1 MQKKWKIAS
10 WLVMGAGLFLG
21 VRYCYYGSL
30 LSSCVYT
37 EENQAVLPQLTNAK
51 IRLIRPAAIL
61 RGTDK
66 EYQCLAEMGAITN
79 KLVEAKHAI
88 HYRYQIE
95 NMLTETVDTS
105 SNLEFELVKM
115 IAVKKH
121 GIKTMDSGSGPIRHL
136 ILKDQNGVF
145 YEVATVSL
153 GLNAGDEYLKAITAD
168 GQEIILNPD
177 SFKE

>member
-1 MQKKWKIAS
+1 MKSRWKIAS
-10 WLVMGAGLFLG
+10 WIVITAGILLG
-21 VRYCYYGSL
+21 LRYCYYGSL
-30 LSSCVYT
+30 LRSCVYT
-37 EENQAVLPQLTNAK
+37 EETKVVSAKFSNAK

-79 KLVEAKHAI
+79 KIVEAKYAI

-95 NMLTETVDTS
+95 NLQTETVDAG
-105 SNLEFELVKM
+105 SNLEFEIVKM

-121 GIKTMDSGSGPIRHL
+121 GIKTMDSGSGPIEHL
-136 ILKDQNGVF
+136 ILKDQHGNL

-153 GLNAGDEYLKAITAD
+153 GLNAGDEYLKAITSD
-168 GQEIILNPD
+168 GQEIILNPEA
-177 SFKE
+177 F